1 MHFARPLI
9 FSIRQLINTLLSLTN
24 HNKIMNPC
32 EALTAAARQ
41 GRGGK
46 SWPSSIFQ
54 KVRRHNTGN
63 YVLSAE
69 GIPHAFCQ
77 RCLIRAPAYHP
88 GQAGAKDKA
97 FWTLYILWNFIDL
110 VQARPSLT
118 RKTKIYLF
126 FCVSIQRRNHLLET
140 RANRRTPTTPAP
152 TSCFLS
158 KSYRISLSAFM
169 RNISNPLSV

>member
-97 FWTLYILWNFIDL
+97 FWTLYILWNFMDL

-126 FCVSIQRRNHLLET
+126 FFACQYRGGTICWRQGRTAEPPRRLRLLHASSPKAT
-140 RANRRTPTTPAP
+140 GLVCPLLCAIYPT
-152 TSCFLS
+152 L
-158 KSYRISLSAFM
+158 
-169 RNISNPLSV
+169 